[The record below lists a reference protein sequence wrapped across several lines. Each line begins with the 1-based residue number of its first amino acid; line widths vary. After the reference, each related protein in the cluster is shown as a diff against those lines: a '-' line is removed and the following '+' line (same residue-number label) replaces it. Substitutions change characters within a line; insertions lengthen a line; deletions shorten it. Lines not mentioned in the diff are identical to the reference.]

1 MTKDPRKLAADL
13 VTRLG
18 FRHPPV
24 MVRKACRA
32 LRIPVKILPLDR
44 DGYSVDVGGHPFIFL
59 SSRLSRE
66 RLRWTAAHELGHVL
80 LGHGPMMASDGTG
93 PLERPAHV
101 FAEELLMPSTMV
113 NAMISK
119 AREMAINPIPEAY
132 APRFGVSVEAMRIKL
147 KKMIHA

>member
-13 VTRLG
+13 VARLG

-80 LGHGPMMASDGTG
+80 LGHGPMMAADGTG

-101 FAEELLMPSTMV
+101 FAEELLMPS
-113 NAMISK
+113 AFID
-119 AREMAINPIPEAY
+119 EAIGHFRSRCMRFAPEDL
-132 APRFGVSVEAMRIKL
+132 APRFGVSLEAMRIRL
-147 KKMIHA
+147 EWQ